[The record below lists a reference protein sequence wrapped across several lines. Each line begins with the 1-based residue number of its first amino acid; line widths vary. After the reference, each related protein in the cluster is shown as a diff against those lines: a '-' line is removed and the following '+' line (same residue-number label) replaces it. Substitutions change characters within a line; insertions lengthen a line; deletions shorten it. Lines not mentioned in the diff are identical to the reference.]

1 MQLCVIFRHV
11 KALVLSSV
19 FIPALVTSGEVF
31 QFVAFCQRYPSVLL
45 HIMSFSL
52 ASAIGQVGYLLNFTL
67 QSSLLHKWMKCYVT
81 TEITQRCVTTKSK
94 SRARGE
100 HSPPPYS
107 HGIICS
113 RPSFRG
119 FTATLDK
126 GVSPKVHELHL
137 IG

>member
-52 ASAIGQVGYLLNFTL
+52 ASAIGQVGFHSTKF
-67 QSSLLHKWMKCYVT
+67 SSSQVDEVLCDD
-81 TEITQRCVTTKSK
+81 RNN
-94 SRARGE
+94 
-100 HSPPPYS
+100 
-107 HGIICS
+107 
-113 RPSFRG
+113 
-119 FTATLDK
+119 ATLRDDQ
-126 GVSPKVHELHL
+126 
-137 IG
+137 I

>member
-11 KALVLSSV
+11 KALVLSSVFIPV

-67 QSSLLHKWMKCYVT
+67 
-81 TEITQRCVTTKSK
+81 
-94 SRARGE
+94 
-100 HSPPPYS
+100 
-107 HGIICS
+107 
-113 RPSFRG
+113 
-119 FTATLDK
+119 
-126 GVSPKVHELHL
+126 
-137 IG
+137 